1 MAFSLLRR
9 RPSLP
14 SDALVAWEAFLACAG
29 RLEAGRR
36 VLLGTLPVGRVQP
49 APIATGTGALRS
61 AIEDVRVWMPDWRL
75 AQLDDEWSACDA
87 ALDHAAKE
95 LDAIDAIAAS
105 TEELDD
111 VLDPVRHLMDRLDAF
126 ADAEAAFRRRWRCP
140 DPSAGI
146 GA

>member
-1 MAFSLLRR
+1 MAFSFLRR
-9 RPSLP
+9 RPPLP

-61 AIEDVRVWMPDWRL
+61 AIEDVRGWMPDWRL
-75 AQLDDEWSACDA
+75 PELDDEWSACHS
-87 ALDHAAKE
+87 ALDRASAE
-95 LDAIDAIAAS
+95 IDAIDAVAAS

-140 DPSAGI
+140 DLSAGV

>member
-1 MAFSLLRR
+1 VAFSLLRR
-9 RPSLP
+9 RPPLP
-14 SDALVAWEAFLACAG
+14 SVALGAWEGFLACAG

-36 VLLGTLPVGRVQP
+36 VLLGTLPVGRVLP

-75 AQLDDEWSACDA
+75 PELDDEWSACHS
-87 ALDHAAKE
+87 ALDHASAE
-95 LDAIDAIAAS
+95 LDAIDAVAAS

-111 VLDPVRHLMDRLDAF
+111 VLDPVRHLMDRLDVF

-140 DPSAGI
+140 DLSAGI